1 MEDREHHLSLAL
13 NKITELNRRMFR
25 LENQTLWYEGGL
37 QVTFMVSEYSYKN
50 RNSCRHDCEPFFTSP
65 TEYKMCLIVHANGD
79 GDGKGSHLL
88 VYLKILHGPHDDQ
101 LDWPLKGTYIIELLN
116 QLEDKIIIRKL

>member
-13 NKITELNRRMFR
+13 NKITSLNRRMFR
-25 LENQTLWYEGGL
+25 LENQTLWNESGL

-50 RNSCRHDCEPFFTSP
+50 RNSCRHDCE
-65 TEYKMCLIVHANGD
+65 
-79 GDGKGSHLL
+79 GSHLL

-101 LDWPLKGTYIIELLN
+101 LDWPLKGTFIIELLN